1 MKVMTFIAF
10 EWVDSNFLSMTA
22 DSEDEDFPEFTV
34 SKETLRNALGC
45 EENDVESSLMIKLPL
60 VANITY
66 KEREIQEID
75 IC

>member
-1 MKVMTFIAF
+1 MMKVMTFIAF

-45 EENDVESSLMIKLPL
+45 EENDMESS
-60 VANITY
+60 
-66 KEREIQEID
+66 
-75 IC
+75 